1 MAGGGRTEQEARDDT
16 IAAFE
21 LALLHVG
28 CNPASTPLWQ
38 KYLDYIKSWEE
49 RSPLDKGNKM
59 TAIRKARGEGGYVR
73 WFGLVRTRGAA
84 WRRKTRGDVLIG
96 CVEGDSSRSR
106 LTRYKHGEA
115 RQSITE

>member
-21 LALLHVG
+21 LALQHVG

-59 TAIRKARGEGGYVR
+59 TAIRKARGGGYLYVKR
-73 WFGLVRTRGAA
+73 FVLLGRGARHGGRHA
-84 WRRKTRGDVLIG
+84 MTCSWVVLRVTALVVVAG
-96 CVEGDSSRSR
+96 QD
-106 LTRYKHGEA
+106 
-115 RQSITE
+115 

>member
-1 MAGGGRTEQEARDDT
+1 MAGGGRTEQEAREDT

-59 TAIRKARGEGGYVR
+59 TAIRKARGGGYVR
-73 WFGLVRTRGAA
+73 GGLFCLDTGGGGHGGRHVMMCSSV
-84 WRRKTRGDVLIG
+84 VLKATTVLRIG
-96 CVEGDSSRSR
+96 QD
-106 LTRYKHGEA
+106 
-115 RQSITE
+115 